1 MPRQLDPSI
10 AKIFKDMDMDP
21 KEAVWDCHGIWIAY
35 HRALEK
41 VAAAK
46 QIVFEKPEIAFKD
59 DAGKSV
65 TILVTG
71 KMGDKTEWSFG
82 EAAPSNNKNAYPWA
96 MAEKRAKDRVILKL
110 LGLHG
115 DVYSEEEADDF
126 KPKNTPSNG
135 AVKVEQSNTPK
146 DKWTGP
152 LKKTELFNELKRLGR
167 EFESCDDLDQFVCLK
182 NQPATKAI
190 CKQAAAD
197 MPLEWAGP
205 LEEGTPYK
213 DYFASIEKELTE
225 KHPLNAA

>member
-1 MPRQLDPSI
+1 MAGIDPAI
-10 AKIFKDMDMDP
+10 EKVFKDMGMNP
-21 KEAVWDCHGIWIAY
+21 KDCVWNCHGVIVAY

-46 QIVFEKPEIAFKD
+46 SITFEKPEIAFKD
-59 DAGKSV
+59 DAGKMV

-71 KMGDKTEWSFG
+71 RLGDKTEWSFG
-82 EAAPSNNKNAYPWA
+82 EAAPWNNKNSYPWA

-126 KPKNTPSNG
+126 KTNTPTNG

-152 LKKTELFNELKRLGR
+152 LKKTELFNQLKLLGR
-167 EFESCDDLDQFVCLK
+167 EFEACDDLDQFVCLK
-182 NQPATKAI
+182 NQPSTKAI
-190 CKQAAAD
+190 CKQAAVD

-205 LEEGTPYK
+205 LEDGTPYR
-213 DYFASIEKELTE
+213 DYFASIEKKLTE

>member
-21 KEAVWDCHGIWIAY
+21 KEAVWDCHGTWVAY

-41 VAAAK
+41 VAASK
-46 QIVFEKPEIAFKD
+46 SITFDKPEIAFKD
-59 DAGKSV
+59 EAGKMV

-71 KMGDKTEWSFG
+71 RLGDKTEWSFG
-82 EAAPSNNKNAYPWA
+82 EAAPANNKNSYPWA

-126 KPKNTPSNG
+126 KKNTPTNG
-135 AVKVEQSNTPK
+135 AVKVEQSK
-146 DKWTGP
+146 VSKEDWTGP
-152 LKKTELFNELKRLGR
+152 LKKTELFNELKRLCR

-182 NQPATKAI
+182 NQPATRAI
-190 CKQAAAD
+190 CKQAAVD

-213 DYFASIEKELTE
+213 DYFAAIEKKLTE